1 MIGKS
6 VVAAMMLSIVCVNP
20 SVLGQEVQT
29 LGASSNVRPGTN
41 PQFPGRAPEEMRFA
55 VVSTG
60 GKSIRVP
67 EDYRGK
73 LVLVTFWATWCPH
86 CREELP
92 YWRKVHEQYREHNI
106 EMVGLLQDSNRSD
119 GTAEKAAAFLADQKI
134 AWPNVYED
142 AAMLGEQY
150 SAMAIPTSYLV
161 DGDTGKVIA
170 GMGSLRRDRLEPVL
184 VATAARKKLE
194 QHRAAAAGSATTD
207 QPQANA
213 TATTQGDGSSPA
225 APPSGAVATQ
235 PAGARLAEFGVLA
248 APEVSKAAIEVEAQ
262 VQRGREEVYRLWTT
276 QEGLKSFLGVESTV
290 DLRIGGPFELYFAPD
305 APAGQRGAE
314 GCRILS
320 YVPGRMISFT
330 WNAPP
335 KFPAE
340 REQRTWVVVE
350 FIEMDE
356 KRTRVR
362 LSHMG
367 FGEGGNWEDVRKY
380 FAAAW
385 PNVLG
390 ALARHCS
397 TDAK

>member
-1 MIGKS
+1 MVRYAAPLAAL
-6 VVAAMMLSIVCVNP
+6 VVLSSALAALA
-20 SVLGQEVQT
+20 QETHQT
-29 LGASSNVRPGTN
+29 LGASSNLRPGAS
-41 PQFPGRAPEEMRFA
+41 PQTPTRAPEEMRFA
-55 VVSTG
+55 VVSMDG
-60 GKSIRVP
+60 RSIRVP

-92 YWRKVHEQYREHNI
+92 YWRKVHEQYREHNV
-106 EMVGLLQDSNRSD
+106 EMIGLLQDSNRVD
-119 GTAEKAAAFLADQKI
+119 GTPEKAAAFLAEQKI
-134 AWPNVYED
+134 GWTNVYED
-142 AAMLGEQY
+142 AALLGEQFT
-150 SAMAIPTSYLV
+150 AMAIPMSYLV

-170 GMGSLRRDRLEPVL
+170 GMGSLRRERLEPVL

-194 QHRAAAAGSATTD
+194 AHRAAADSA
-207 QPQANA
+207 A
-213 TATTQGDGSSPA
+213 PA
-225 APPSGAVATQ
+225 AVQPTASSGSEPAATQ
-235 PAGARLAEFGVLA
+235 PVGGTSTSTKPAATRNGEFGDFA
-248 APEVSKAAIEVEAQ
+248 APAVGKAGIEVEVQ
-262 VQRGREEVYRLWTT
+262 VRKGREEVYRLWTT
-276 QEGLKSFLGVESTV
+276 PDGLKAFLGVESKV
-290 DLRIGGPFELYFAPD
+290 EMRIGGAYELYFAPD

-314 GCRILS
+314 GCRVLS
-320 YVPGRMISFT
+320 YVPGRMLSFT

-335 KFPAE
+335 KFPVE

-356 KRTRVR
+356 QRTRVR

-390 ALARHCS
+390 ALARHCAEE
-397 TDAK
+397 AK